1 MSRPTYPTDPIRVHI
16 SGLAGSNSVRFLA
29 TIKHGNGTPDV
40 AVDVPPEVILRLA
53 DCIRATA
60 DGACDGKHHRH
71 CPVGEQYVCG
81 HAVWH
86 YDHPA
91 DPMPCI
97 DHDSVIDMNALPSG
111 EGKP

>member
-1 MSRPTYPTDPIRVHI
+1 MSRKIFPTEPERVHI
-16 SGLAGSNSVRFLA
+16 SGLAGSNAIRFLA
-29 TIKHGNGTPDV
+29 TIKHGNGTRDV

-60 DGACDGKHHRH
+60 DRACDGKSHRH
-71 CPVGEQYVCG
+71 CPVEEKYVCG

-86 YDHPA
+86 YDHPE

-97 DHDSVIDMNALPSG
+97 DHD
-111 EGKP
+111 